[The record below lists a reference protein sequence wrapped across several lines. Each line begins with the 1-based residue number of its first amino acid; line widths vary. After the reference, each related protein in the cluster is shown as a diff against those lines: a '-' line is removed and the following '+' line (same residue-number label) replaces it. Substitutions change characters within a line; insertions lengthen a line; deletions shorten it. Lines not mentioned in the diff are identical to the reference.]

1 MFESIITF
9 PFVQI
14 ADGLRYLSLS
24 SSFGNIVAIILYGTI
39 CLLPIMLLM
48 LQRTKHDLSC
58 IDALLLLMSIL
69 LFVVM
74 YQLINPGL
82 IRNVAATKAFP
93 CITLYSVIF
102 TYVILKFIELFNG
115 KSINKLCKYLILLL
129 WAVNIVIAYAVLYAG
144 RVSFVESIKA
154 LQAANKGNHDMLVM
168 TYVFMFL
175 SMLVDIIPLL
185 GNIVIVLFAIQF
197 VKSFSTDRYAEKTV
211 IAAHKLSSVCKLSL
225 IVTTLSAMIFNTL
238 QFLFASN
245 LHQID
250 SNISIPILSIIF
262 ALAILIF
269 SEIISESKELK
280 DDNDS
285 II

>member
-1 MFESIITF
+1 MLESIITF

-48 LQRTKHDLSC
+48 LQRTKHDLNC
-58 IDALLLLMSIL
+58 IDALLLLVSVL

-93 CITLYSVIF
+93 CITLYSVIC
-102 TYVILKFIELFNG
+102 TYVILKLIELFKG
-115 KSINKLCKYLILLL
+115 KSINELCKYLILLL
-129 WAVNIVIAYAVLYAG
+129 WAVDIVIAYAVLYTSI
-144 RVSFVESIKA
+144 VSFWGSIRA
-154 LQAANKGNHDMLVM
+154 LQAANEGNRDILGM
-168 TYVFMFL
+168 TYAFMFL
-175 SMLVDIIPLL
+175 GMLVDIIPLL

-197 VKSFSTDRYAEKTV
+197 VKSFSTDQYAEKTV
-211 IAAHKLSSVCKLSL
+211 IAAHKLSSVCKLTL
-225 IVTTLSAMIFNTL
+225 IVTVLSAMIFNIS

-245 LHQID
+245 LQQIH
-250 SNISIPILSIIF
+250 SNINIPILSIIF

-269 SEIISESKELK
+269 SKIISEGKELK

>member
-1 MFESIITF
+1 MSESIITF

-14 ADGLRYLSLS
+14 ANGLRYLSLS

-39 CLLPIMLLM
+39 CLLPIILLM
-48 LQRTKHDLSC
+48 LQRSKHKIC
-58 IDALLLLMSIL
+58 YIDALLLLMSVL
-69 LFVVM
+69 LFVVI

-82 IRNVAATKAFP
+82 ISNVAATKAFP

-102 TYVILKFIELFNG
+102 TYVILKLIELFNG

-129 WAVNIVIAYAVLYAG
+129 WAVNIVIAYSVLYTST
-144 RVSFVESIKA
+144 VSFGQSIKA
-154 LQAANKGNHDMLVM
+154 LQATNEGNHNMLGM
-168 TYVFMFL
+168 TYAFMFL
-175 SMLVDIIPLL
+175 GMLVDIIPLL
-185 GNIVIVLFAIQF
+185 SNIVIVLFAILF

-211 IAAHKLSSVCKLSL
+211 MAAHKLSSVCKLSL
-225 IVTTLSAMIFNTL
+225 IVTVLSAMIFNIS

-245 LHQID
+245 LHQIN

-269 SEIISESKELK
+269 SQIISEGKELK